1 MTFLSGTFF
10 VFLFI
15 IFILYFITPIRFR
28 WMILL
33 VSSVVFYLFS
43 GVPQI
48 LFIVLSSLLVYGT
61 ARWMDTVYARQD
73 WEIKEGSLT
82 REEKKAR
89 RFSDRKRCRRML
101 NVAVFF
107 LVLVLTY
114 CKIGNWVIGSLRQA
128 LGEGAVDWMQVIVPL
143 GISYYTFSLISYLAD
158 VYWRKEKAEQN
169 YLKFLLF
176 VIYFPKIL
184 QGPISRHKNLADQL
198 IEGHTFEYKR
208 VCYGLQLALWGYFKK
223 LVIADR
229 LAVFVNE
236 VFGNYMAYSGLIFV
250 VAILLASVQLYA
262 DFSGCM
268 DIASGISQIFGI
280 ELEKN
285 FDHPFFA
292 RSAAEFWRRWH
303 ITLGTWFK
311 DYVYM
316 PLVVSPRVSKMAQQ
330 VKKIFG
336 ARVGK
341 AVMTIIP
348 TGIVWVLTGLW
359 HGTGYNYIAWGL
371 YWGGIIIFSTVFAPE
386 IRKLTGFL
394 RINTETGGWKVFQMV
409 RTFLLFSIGRL
420 ITVPGHLRTTLD
432 VLEKIGAQFDIWI
445 LFDGS
450 LYNYGLNQKNFILA
464 MITLFILWAV
474 SMLQERGSLRD
485 RIAGQNIAIRWAI
498 YYLAFFSVLIFG
510 MYGAG
515 FNNAV
520 FAYMQY

>member
-1 MTFLSGTFF
+1 MTFLSGIFF
-10 VFLFI
+10 AFLLITFI
-15 IFILYFITPIRFR
+15 IYFIVPLRLR
-28 WMILL
+28 WIVLL
-33 VSSVVFYLFS
+33 AASVVFYLSS

-48 LFIVLSSLLVYGT
+48 LFILLSSLLVYGA
-61 ARWMDTVYARQD
+61 ARWIDVLYTRQD
-73 WEIKEGSLT
+73 RELKEGEFS

-89 RFSDRKRCRRML
+89 KLSDRKKCRRIL
-101 NVAVFF
+101 NAAV
-107 LVLVLTY
+107 LLLLLVLTY
-114 CKIGNWVIGSLRQA
+114 CKIGGWVIGSLRDA
-128 LGEGAVDWMQVIVPL
+128 LGEGTVDWMQVIVPL
-143 GISYYTFSLISYLAD
+143 GVSYYTFSLISYLAD
-158 VYWRKEKAEQN
+158 VYWRKEKAEKN
-169 YLKFLLF
+169 YFKFTLF

-184 QGPISRHKNLADQL
+184 QGPISRHKNLAAQL
-198 IEGHTFEYKR
+198 TEGHAFEYKR

-229 LAVFVNE
+229 LAVFVNR

-250 VAILLASVQLYA
+250 VATLLASVQLYA

-268 DIASGISQIFGI
+268 DIASGVSQIFGI

-316 PLVVSPRVSKMAQQ
+316 PLVVSPRVSRIAQR
-330 VKKIFG
+330 VKKMFG
-336 ARVGK
+336 ARTGK
-341 AVMTIIP
+341 AMMTIIP

-386 IRKLTGFL
+386 IRKLTAFL
-394 RINTETGGWKVFQMV
+394 RINTETSGWKVFQMV
-409 RTFLLFSIGRL
+409 RTFLLFSVGRL
-420 ITVPGHLRTTLD
+420 ITIPGHLRTTLD
-432 VLEKIGAQFDIWI
+432 VLEKIGEQFDIWI

-450 LYNYGLNQKNFILA
+450 LYNYGLNQKNFILV

-474 SMLQERGSLRD
+474 SMLQERGCLRD
-485 RIAGQNIAIRWAI
+485 KIAGQNIVFRWAI
-498 YYLAFFSVLIFG
+498 YYIAFFSVLIFG